1 MYFLGICFR
10 SLPFHGKC
18 FVFIQVRVSILDV
31 PGLVPSPFHQVIF
44 YVPLCRQVDIFGT
57 HCLLGLR
64 WPRMVGSSFWSTGP
78 GLQVPDLRI
87 FMWSWQLA
95 QSLTAIFPICRA
107 SFFQRFVDLN
117 KISDLF
123 KINSQVG
130 CESFYGSWNKNFKQ
144 RSYIFRL
151 LLKQNNGNV
160 ISFQDEVRANTAD
173 WSSLG
178 MHGNQSGPLVCDS
191 TVTEDQLIGQYG

>member
-1 MYFLGICFR
+1 MWSFKLEIGE
-10 SLPFHGKC
+10 P
-18 FVFIQVRVSILDV
+18 
-31 PGLVPSPFHQVIF
+31 
-44 YVPLCRQVDIFGT
+44 YVP
-57 HCLLGLR
+57 
-64 WPRMVGSSFWSTGP
+64 
-78 GLQVPDLRI
+78 
-87 FMWSWQLA
+87 
-95 QSLTAIFPICRA
+95 
-107 SFFQRFVDLN
+107 FFNYFID
-117 KISDLF
+117 
-123 KINSQVG
+123 
-130 CESFYGSWNKNFKQ
+130 KNFKQ